1 MKGYE
6 AFVVELK
13 EDLEVCVNRNI
24 HQRTRQ
30 EIEEVGFFVQP
41 DISLTPLHLITFG
54 VHVRL
59 CCFGSKQDIDCLQYT
74 TTFMCGDIVVF

>member
-30 EIEEVGFFVQP
+30 EIEEVGFFV
-41 DISLTPLHLITFG
+41 
-54 VHVRL
+54 
-59 CCFGSKQDIDCLQYT
+59 
-74 TTFMCGDIVVF
+74 